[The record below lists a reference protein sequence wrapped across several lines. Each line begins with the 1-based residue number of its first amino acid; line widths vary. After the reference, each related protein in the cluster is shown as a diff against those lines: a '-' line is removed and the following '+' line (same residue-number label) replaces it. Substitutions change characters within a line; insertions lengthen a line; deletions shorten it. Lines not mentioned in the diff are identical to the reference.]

1 MMNQWIMYESL
12 GAKGIVKAISY
23 RVGPSKFHPHLM
35 KTDWIFKLFDMNRWK
50 TFLRETDWFGSYN
63 LLLIFQSS
71 KKEK

>member
-1 MMNQWIMYESL
+1 MYESL

-50 TFLRETDWFGSYN
+50 TFLRETD
-63 LLLIFQSS
+63 
-71 KKEK
+71 